1 MVLPRVT
8 GILHTSSR
16 TRAVVTVRCPECGK
30 IHRHDLG
37 ALDDPDVIEALQRRW
52 VDEWMACRVDLPG
65 NYYRIILRSSQVR
78 VALPPKA
85 AAPALTGEGAPAAT
99 PSDAPRRRR
108 RRKRKRDGG
117 QAPSPAPAPNA

>member
-37 ALDDPDVIEALQRRW
+37 PLDDPEVIEALQRRW
-52 VDEWMACRVDLPG
+52 VDEWMACRLDLPG
-65 NYYRIILRSSQVR
+65 NYYRIVLRSSQVK

-85 AAPALTGEGAPAAT
+85 AASPESGESTPSAPS
-99 PSDAPRRRR
+99 SDAPRRRR
-108 RRKRKRDGG
+108 RRKRKRDAGKV
-117 QAPSPAPAPNA
+117 PSPAPAPNA